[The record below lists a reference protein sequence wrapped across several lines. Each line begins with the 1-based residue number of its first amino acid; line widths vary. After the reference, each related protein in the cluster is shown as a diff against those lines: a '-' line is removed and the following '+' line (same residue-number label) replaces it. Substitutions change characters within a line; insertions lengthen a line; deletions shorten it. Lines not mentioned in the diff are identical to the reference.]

1 MHLIS
6 PVPDGWR
13 ASHPSGG
20 GGAGSVGL
28 RWPVG
33 VGGPCQVACNPTLIL
48 SPHSLAQA
56 LLMVLSQ
63 ALCFLAVE
71 WYLPLLVS
79 SLVLGWLNLL
89 YYTRGLQHTGI
100 YSVMIQKVRDGGG
113 LSVDRAGYH
122 PPAGLLLASADR
134 RPPPQLAWAEEN
146 ARASLSGPTR
156 ADICR
161 YLPSGSVLCRDKQTH
176 DPGGVRAS
184 SASSHL
190 RGADTGPLSSSVG
203 LCPGASGPID
213 FSAFIHL
220 FNRSLG
226 SVSCGPGL
234 VLSAGICG
242 FGR

>member
-1 MHLIS
+1 M
-6 PVPDGWR
+6 DG

-20 GGAGSVGL
+20 GGTGSVSL

-33 VGGPCQVACNPTLIL
+33 VGGPCQAACNPTRIL
-48 SPHSLAQA
+48 SLHSLAQA
-56 LLMVLSQ
+56 LLTVLSQ
-63 ALCFLAVE
+63 VLCFLAVE

-113 LSVDRAGYH
+113 PGVDRAGYN
-122 PPAGLLLASADR
+122 PPAGLLLASAAR
-134 RPPPQLAWAEEN
+134 RPPPQLAWPEEN
-146 ARASLSGPTR
+146 ARASLSGPTK

-161 YLPSGSVLCRDKQTH
+161 NLPSGSVLCRDKQTR
-176 DPGGVRAS
+176 DPQGVRAS
-184 SASSHL
+184 SHHG
-190 RGADTGPLSSSVG
+190 GAYIVPLSSSAG
-203 LCPGASGPID
+203 LCPGTSGPRD

-226 SVSCGPGL
+226 SVSCGPGP
-234 VLSAGICG
+234 VLSAGIHG
-242 FGR
+242 FGG